1 MNEHS
6 LGLEKLR
13 AQGYDGASNM
23 LGKTNGVQALVRNH
37 SPDAVYVHCKA
48 HCLNL
53 AIVHSCKEPVVR
65 TMMATV
71 QEIAFAFDYSSM
83 RLQAFLDELD
93 ENQAAIETME
103 KNTKLKKTDGLVGQ
117 MQ

>member
-1 MNEHS
+1 MS
-6 LGLEKLR
+6 GR
-13 AQGYDGASNM
+13 
-23 LGKTNGVQALVRNH
+23 TNGVKALVRNH

-53 AIVHSCKEPVVR
+53 AIMHSCKEPVVR

-83 RLQAFLDELD
+83 RLVQAFLDELD
-93 ENQAAIETME
+93 ENQAAIETIE
-103 KNTKLKKTDGLVGQ
+103 KKTKLKKTDGLVGQ

>member
-1 MNEHS
+1 
-6 LGLEKLR
+6 
-13 AQGYDGASNM
+13 
-23 LGKTNGVQALVRNH
+23 
-37 SPDAVYVHCKA
+37 
-48 HCLNL
+48 
-53 AIVHSCKEPVVR
+53 
-65 TMMATV
+65 MATV
-71 QEIAFAFDYSSM
+71 QGIAFAFDYSSM

>member
-1 MNEHS
+1 MDEHS

-13 AQGYDGASNM
+13 AQGYDRASNM
-23 LGKTNGVQALVRNH
+23 SGKTNGVQALVRNH

-53 AIVHSCKEPVVR
+53 AIVHTCSCKEPVVR

-71 QEIAFAFDYSSM
+71 Q
-83 RLQAFLDELD
+83 
-93 ENQAAIETME
+93 
-103 KNTKLKKTDGLVGQ
+103 
-117 MQ
+117 